1 MNYLDFQQQMCFRKI
16 DMVGIYIAW
25 LIYCQPKRH
34 YWSTDYLANK
44 TKLSRATISRKLKEL
59 EENKII
65 SRTMPPAKR
74 YYLTYFVAELQN
86 PIIKEI
92 IKKVDEIDN
101 EKRKKAYDNLF
112 NSTK

>member
-1 MNYLDFQQQMCFRKI
+1 MNYAEFQQQKCFRKI

-34 YWSTDYLANK
+34 YWSTDFLASK
-44 TKLSRATISRKLKEL
+44 TKLSKATISRKLKEL
-59 EENKII
+59 EENNII

-92 IKKVDEIDN
+92 VKKVEKIDI
-101 EKRKKAYDNLF
+101 EKGHKAYNDLF
-112 NSTK
+112 NN

>member
-1 MNYLDFQQQMCFRKI
+1 
-16 DMVGIYIAW
+16 
-25 LIYCQPKRH
+25 
-34 YWSTDYLANK
+34 
-44 TKLSRATISRKLKEL
+44 
-59 EENKII
+59 
-65 SRTMPPAKR
+65 MPPAKR

-92 IKKVDEIDN
+92 IKKVDDIDN

>member
-1 MNYLDFQQQMCFRKI
+1 MTYQEFQQQKCFRKI
-16 DMVGIYIAW
+16 DMVGIYISW

-34 YWSTDYLANK
+34 YWSTEYLASK

-92 IKKVDEIDN
+92 HQDIIDY
-101 EKRKKAYDNLF
+101 EKHKRAYDNLF
-112 NSTK
+112 NSNK